1 MRLEPTF
8 SNPKL
13 KSATTQG
20 AVLNIFNCK
29 SRSEYFQLH
38 PITVA
43 DFPHSFRHSFTH
55 PFPHSFLFILHIP
68 RHGLALTIVT
78 SILRPW
84 GGLLLTKKVSVPA
97 FFFSPCPIQLG
108 VFTSLDMKLRARSC
122 LHLFNRNSWMTIELK
137 IAAPPDH
144 TIWYSAIHPELRLT
158 THYTFPSS
166 TQESRSMDEF
176 Q

>member
-1 MRLEPTF
+1 MRIEPT
-8 SNPKL
+8 SSMNPKL

-20 AVLNIFNCK
+20 AVLNIFNCI
-29 SRSEYFQLH
+29 L
-38 PITVA
+38 TVA
-43 DFPHSFRHSFTH
+43 DFPYSFPHSFRHSFTH
-55 PFPHSFLFILHIP
+55 FFRHFFLFILHIP

-84 GGLLLTKKVSVPA
+84 GGMLLTKKVSVPV